1 MLRRLK
7 VRKGPRVMRHD
18 QTSATP
24 APARVDPPPVHGL
37 FRRAGVVE
45 HLFGDIGPLLI
56 RQRSYRLHPSG
67 TPCRPSKRSIRKAQ
81 SRRNVERRRRD
92 GDR

>member
-1 MLRRLK
+1 M
-7 VRKGPRVMRHD
+7 PRHTGASGHHD
-18 QTSATP
+18 DETSATP

-56 RQRSYRLHPSG
+56 RRRLF
-67 TPCRPSKRSIRKAQ
+67 RPQTVRHALPAVEVKRSEGPKPEDRGA
-81 SRRNVERRRRD
+81 ETGD